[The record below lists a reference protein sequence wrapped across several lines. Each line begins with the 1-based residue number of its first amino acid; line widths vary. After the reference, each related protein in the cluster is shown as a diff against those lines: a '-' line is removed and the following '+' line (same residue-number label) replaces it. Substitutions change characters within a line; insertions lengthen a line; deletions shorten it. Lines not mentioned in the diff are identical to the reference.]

1 MARSQ
6 QSNQD
11 TESPFYVHPS
21 EGPHSVVISPK
32 FNGSNYLA
40 WSRSMQRAL
49 GAKNKLSFINGSLP
63 VPDDDDFN
71 KNAWERCNHLVQSWL
86 ISSLSDPIAQT
97 VIFHNTA
104 FDVWQDLKERF
115 SKVDRIRIA
124 NLRSSINNLKQ
135 GSKSV
140 LEYFTELNA
149 LWEELHSH
157 RPIPTCTCPHQCRC
171 AAMRVNKEYMI
182 EDQIIQFLTGLNDQ
196 FSVVKTQVLLLDPLP
211 SLNKVFSLVVQ
222 EESNNVYT
230 PSLPSLEEGSVL
242 VNASDTRRPQGRG
255 RGSSNKSSGRYCSF
269 CNRYN
274 HTIEYCYLKHGF
286 PNKPNPQVNM
296 NSQASMNSQA
306 NASSAESSDA
316 SNVSGSI
323 GLAQEKIDQLV
334 LLLQQA
340 NLVSSVSNPSLAPL
354 LTI

>member
-1 MARSQ
+1 MVRSQ

-11 TESPFYVHPS
+11 TKSPLYVHPS
-21 EGPHSVVISPK
+21 EGPHSMVISPK

-49 GAKNKLSFINGSLP
+49 GAKNKLPFINGFLP
-63 VPDDDDFN
+63 VPDDDDLN

-86 ISSLSDPIAQT
+86 IASLSDSIAQT
-97 VIFHNTA
+97 VVFHNTA

-149 LWEELHSH
+149 LSEELHSH
-157 RPIPTCTCPHQCRC
+157 RPIPTCTCPLQCRC
-171 AAMRVNKEYMI
+171 AAMRVNKEYWI

-196 FSVVKTQVLLLDPLP
+196 FSVVKAQVLLLDPLP

-230 PSLPSLEEGSVL
+230 HSLPSLEEGSVL
-242 VNASDTRRPQGRG
+242 VNASDARRPQGRG
-255 RGSSNKSSGRYCSF
+255 RGPSVDIAAF
-269 CNRYN
+269 
-274 HTIEYCYLKHGF
+274 
-286 PNKPNPQVNM
+286 
-296 NSQASMNSQA
+296 A
-306 NASSAESSDA
+306 
-316 SNVSGSI
+316 
-323 GLAQEKIDQLV
+323 IDII
-334 LLLQQA
+334 LLLSTA
-340 NLVSSVSNPSLAPL
+340 
-354 LTI
+354 I